1 MPWCEPCSRY
11 FAPSAMTTD
20 GRCPVCSNPID
31 VVGKSLTEDAS
42 RAAATGHAPTLSE
55 LSKMSGEKAPWHFK
69 LLMAML
75 IAYLGWRLIAPF
87 VD

>member
-11 FAPSAMTTD
+11 FAPTALTTEGKCPACNRGIEV
-20 GRCPVCSNPID
+20 GRRGGS
-31 VVGKSLTEDAS
+31 GQ
-42 RAAATGHAPTLSE
+42 PTLSD

>member
-11 FAPSAMTTD
+11 FAPSALTPEGACPSC
-20 GRCPVCSNPID
+20 GRSVESSSRVAGRDAP
-31 VVGKSLTEDAS
+31 SLRD
-42 RAAATGHAPTLSE
+42 

-69 LLMAML
+69 LLMALL
-75 IAYLGWRLIAPF
+75 IAYLGWRIIAPF

>member
-11 FAPSAMTTD
+11 LAPSAMTPEGNCPRC
-20 GRCPVCSNPID
+20 GRAID
-31 VVGKSLTEDAS
+31 TANTGASS
-42 RAAATGHAPTLSE
+42 RAGGALRPRDAPTLGQ

-75 IAYLGWRLIAPF
+75 VAYLVWRIVAPF

>member
-11 FAPSAMTTD
+11 FAPSALAAD
-20 GRCPVCSNPID
+20 GGCPACGGEIEAP
-31 VVGKSLTEDAS
+31 GLAAS
-42 RAAATGHAPTLSE
+42 GQPTLRE
-55 LSKMSGEKAPWHFK
+55 LSRMSGEKAPWHFK

-75 IAYLGWRLIAPF
+75 VAYLGWRLVAPF

>member
-11 FAPSAMTTD
+11 FVPSALRENGTCPEC
-20 GRCPVCSNPID
+20 GRHIEQ
-31 VVGKSLTEDAS
+31 SLRLRRSDQPS
-42 RAAATGHAPTLSE
+42 LRE

-75 IAYLGWRLIAPF
+75 VAYLGWRIIAPF

>member
-1 MPWCEPCSRY
+1 VPWCEPCSRY
-11 FAPSAMTTD
+11 FVPSAMRED
-20 GRCPVCSNPID
+20 GTCPVCGRHIQESPRPRRSEQP
-31 VVGKSLTEDAS
+31 SL
-42 RAAATGHAPTLSE
+42 RE

-75 IAYLGWRLIAPF
+75 VVYLGWRIIAPF

>member
-11 FAPSAMTTD
+11 FAPSAVTSEGKCPAC
-20 GRCPVCSNPID
+20 GREID
-31 VVGKSLTEDAS
+31 MPLVRSSSDAPSL
-42 RAAATGHAPTLSE
+42 RE
-55 LSKMSGEKAPWHFK
+55 LKQMSGEKAPWHFK

-75 IAYLGWRLIAPF
+75 VVYLGWRLVAVF